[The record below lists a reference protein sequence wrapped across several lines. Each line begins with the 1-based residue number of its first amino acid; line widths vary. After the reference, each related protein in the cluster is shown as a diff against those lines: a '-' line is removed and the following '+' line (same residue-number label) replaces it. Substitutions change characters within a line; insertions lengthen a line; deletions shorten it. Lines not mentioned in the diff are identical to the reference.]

1 MDRTAAGR
9 ADIDATGHEQTQVVI
24 VGSGFGALAAAKTL
38 AKSKTPFVLISATTE
53 HLFQPLLYQVATGVL
68 SAGEVAP
75 PIRTILQK
83 YPNADVRLGR
93 VVEVNAEENTV
104 VYEASG
110 TRHTLGYRSLI
121 AATGATQAYFGH
133 DEFEKVT
140 YKLKTV
146 EDAEVLRKQI
156 LRCFEEAHTTN
167 DALVRRNLL
176 SFVVVGAGATGVEL
190 AGQIK
195 ELARRYFAK
204 AINNISADEV
214 TVTMVEG
221 AGVALPAFGGKLSEY
236 TQASLEK
243 SGVEVVLNTMVT
255 AIDEHGVTVSSAKT
269 KEEKRIDAETV
280 IWSAGVRAND
290 FAAVLGEA
298 TGCESDRA
306 GRLLINPDLT
316 VGGFAN
322 VFAIGD
328 MTSLNGLPGQ
338 SPVAMQGGRH
348 AAKTVNGKVKAGTP
362 FKYFDKG
369 SMSIISR
376 FSAVCRVR
384 KVEFKGTIAWFMWL
398 AVHVMYLVGFRNRY
412 VAVMSWFGSFIG
424 HRRPH
429 FHYAQEP
436 MKIEAA
442 PPVTEREPELAHSA

>member
-1 MDRTAAGR
+1 MISPYRNSHTFNLVEEFVVDRTAAGR

-204 AINNISADEV
+204 SINNISADEV

-221 AGVALPAFGGKLSEY
+221 AGVARFKL
-236 TQASLEK
+236 
-243 SGVEVVLNTMVT
+243 G
-255 AIDEHGVTVSSAKT
+255 
-269 KEEKRIDAETV
+269 
-280 IWSAGVRAND
+280 
-290 FAAVLGEA
+290 
-298 TGCESDRA
+298 
-306 GRLLINPDLT
+306 
-316 VGGFAN
+316 
-322 VFAIGD
+322 
-328 MTSLNGLPGQ
+328 LNGE
-338 SPVAMQGGRH
+338 VF
-348 AAKTVNGKVKAGTP
+348 T
-362 FKYFDKG
+362 
-369 SMSIISR
+369 
-376 FSAVCRVR
+376 
-384 KVEFKGTIAWFMWL
+384 L
-398 AVHVMYLVGFRNRY
+398 A
-412 VAVMSWFGSFIG
+412 GSF
-424 HRRPH
+424 
-429 FHYAQEP
+429 
-436 MKIEAA
+436 
-442 PPVTEREPELAHSA
+442 L

>member
-1 MDRTAAGR
+1 M
-9 ADIDATGHEQTQVVI
+9 
-24 VGSGFGALAAAKTL
+24 
-38 AKSKTPFVLISATTE
+38 
-53 HLFQPLLYQVATGVL
+53 ATGVL

-195 ELARRYFAK
+195 G
-204 AINNISADEV
+204 
-214 TVTMVEG
+214 TG
-221 AGVALPAFGGKLSEY
+221 
-236 TQASLEK
+236 ASLLRQVHQQHQRRRGHGHHGRGRGRCA
-243 SGVEVVLNTMVT
+243 SGL
-255 AIDEHGVTVSSAKT
+255 
-269 KEEKRIDAETV
+269 
-280 IWSAGVRAND
+280 
-290 FAAVLGEA
+290 
-298 TGCESDRA
+298 
-306 GRLLINPDLT
+306 
-316 VGGFAN
+316 
-322 VFAIGD
+322 
-328 MTSLNGLPGQ
+328 
-338 SPVAMQGGRH
+338 
-348 AAKTVNGKVKAGTP
+348 
-362 FKYFDKG
+362 
-369 SMSIISR
+369 
-376 FSAVCRVR
+376 
-384 KVEFKGTIAWFMWL
+384 
-398 AVHVMYLVGFRNRY
+398 
-412 VAVMSWFGSFIG
+412 
-424 HRRPH
+424 RRQ
-429 FHYAQEP
+429 AQ
-436 MKIEAA
+436 
-442 PPVTEREPELAHSA
+442 